1 LAEVG
6 ALRISVGLN
15 TAEVTNG
22 IKSLNQRL
30 NALNSE
36 FRAVSAGSSG
46 FDNSL
51 QTLKSRADVLNRTL
65 QVHRAKVEELRR
77 KYEQSKATKG
87 EDADETIRAAAA
99 YNRAL
104 TAMRN
109 TERQLDQIN
118 DQINEQTNRWRQLS
132 NRLNDTGASLQ
143 DMGDKFKNA
152 GQGLTA
158 GVTVPLMGFATMA
171 GKAAFSFD
179 TAAGTIQAEIGETGA
194 SAKKLQKIA
203 EGLWKKGFGEDLQS
217 VAVKVAG
224 VSKALG
230 DLSEVDFT
238 NVTKGL
244 DLFEKRGWADQQETL
259 RAVKVLMEQF
269 GMSASQAMDYLTK
282 GFQENLNYSGE
293 FLDSVS
299 EYSTYFA
306 EFGLS
311 ANDMFAK
318 FKAGAETG
326 AFQLDK
332 IGDAMKEF
340 SLRAKDG
347 SKTSAEAFKAL
358 GLNANEMTKKFNVGG
373 ETAKKAFETVVTALL
388 NTKDET
394 IRNTAAVGLFGTQ
407 YEDLGEKAFEAMLK
421 ANKGFENVEGATKKA
436 SKALHDNFGTKVQK
450 LWRGFQKDLEPVGED
465 LLKIGE
471 EYLPKVANTLDKVT
485 SSFSEMSPEGQ
496 KAAIMIAGI
505 AAAAGPA
512 TMAIGGITSG
522 IGFLNKGLA
531 HVISLLG
538 GSGGF
543 AASLGAIAG
552 PAALVAVGIGTV
564 KGLVVSV
571 KNDFKKAKEVN
582 LEHAESLIK
591 QQQAL
596 EGLTTRFQ
604 ELSDKN
610 KLSNDELMRFRDIQS
625 ELKFAKSAEE
635 IAKLKDE
642 QAKLQEKSGLTNEE
656 LSEMISLNDEI
667 IKKAPEV
674 DRVYSDR
681 GNAIITNKDAL
692 NEVNGKLRENIQLE
706 LENQRIKAEAKLDQ
720 HIRDYITALDELKAK
735 EAERDEAVKVRNE
748 LEQELTRLR
757 IEAQNQLN
765 AGKEAEAEKTIEE
778 IANTEIL
785 LNQQN
790 QKVLNL
796 AGEVEEKQKSVE
808 KSQEEIEKTQELYE
822 QMINLQLA
830 QAGINA
836 KGAEGIAQL
845 DDAIAKT
852 QKRIEELYAA
862 KEAQGGLNSE
872 QQEELSNL
880 QQALG
885 KYQST
890 KSEIQKIQGEQ
901 QTVNTKIQ
909 EGTNKAQNMNTEL
922 GKNVNKNVTVDD
934 KGKADELNEKVGKAI
949 TKKVTLKAIW
959 SGVTAAMK
967 AALPFFAKG
976 TKYAP
981 GGPSVV
987 GEAGRE
993 LTYFPNRGL
1002 ALVNGPTL
1010 LNLPRGAKVIPN
1022 RDTERILRSWNI
1034 PKLASG
1040 GITISEGWAIAGERG
1055 REIVDLRGASVSNQT
1070 TSPLPKQPVL
1080 LQLLMPNERVMA
1092 EWLVDDITALQEFKA
1107 NRIKVFG

>member
-1 LAEVG
+1 MAEVG

-15 TAEVTNG
+15 TAEVTSG

-36 FRAVSAGSSG
+36 LRAVSTGASR

-51 QTLKSRADVLNRTL
+51 QALRARADVLNRTM
-65 QVHRAKVEELRR
+65 QTHQRKVAELRR
-77 KYEQSKATKG
+77 RYEESKATKG
-87 EDADETIRAAAA
+87 EDAAETIRLANA
-99 YNRAL
+99 YNRAVA
-104 TAMRN
+104 AMN
-109 TERQLDQIN
+109 TTERRLQDVTQEIKQQSSAWYRLRQRMEDTGQRMQDVGGRMQSAGAEIT
-118 DQINEQTNRWRQLS
+118 QTF
-132 NRLNDTGASLQ
+132 GASLAAI
-143 DMGDKFKNA
+143 GA
-152 GQGLTA
+152 GL
-158 GVTVPLMGFATMA
+158 GF
-171 GKAAFSFD
+171 
-179 TAAGTIQAEIGETGA
+179 
-194 SAKKLQKIA
+194 
-203 EGLWKKGFGEDLQS
+203 
-217 VAVKVAG
+217 
-224 VSKALG
+224 
-230 DLSEVDFT
+230 
-238 NVTKGL
+238 
-244 DLFEKRGWADQQETL
+244 
-259 RAVKVLMEQF
+259 
-269 GMSASQAMDYLTK
+269 
-282 GFQENLNYSGE
+282 
-293 FLDSVS
+293 
-299 EYSTYFA
+299 
-306 EFGLS
+306 
-311 ANDMFAK
+311 
-318 FKAGAETG
+318 
-326 AFQLDK
+326 
-332 IGDAMKEF
+332 
-340 SLRAKDG
+340 
-347 SKTSAEAFKAL
+347 
-358 GLNANEMTKKFNVGG
+358 
-373 ETAKKAFETVVTALL
+373 TAKKAMDFESQMSSVKSVMSPDEVNQFGESLEQLAKKMGAETKYSSLEAAQGIEELIKAGVSVTDIINGGLEGALSLATAGELGLAEAAEIASTALNAFKDDNLSVIQAADLLAGAANASATSVSEMQHSLAMVSAVASGIGLSFKDTTTALAVFAQNGLKGSDAGTSLKTMLL
-388 NTKDET
+388 NLSPSTKEASKKMKELGLLTEKGTSAFFNANGSIKSVAEIADLLRTKLSHLNEEQRQNALRT
-394 IRNTAAVGLFGTQ
+394 MFGADAIRAANILYKEGAKGITNMAEAMTKIKSADVAATKLDNVKGRIEQLKGSLETAAIS
-407 YEDLGEKAFEAMLK
+407 LG
-421 ANKGFENVEGATKKA
+421 N
-436 SKALHDNFGTKVQK
+436 ALLPTIDKVVAKVQK
-450 LWRGFQKDLEPVGED
+450 MTDWFNKL
-465 LLKIGE
+465 
-471 EYLPKVANTLDKVT
+471 
-485 SSFSEMSPEGQ
+485 SPEMRENIVQ
-496 KAAIMIAGI
+496 AGL
-505 AAAAGPA
+505 AAAGFTAVA
-512 TMAIGGITSG
+512 TAIGIGLSVAGAAISG
-522 IGFLNKGLA
+522 FGAL
-531 HVISLLG
+531 
-538 GSGGF
+538 

-552 PAALVAVGIGTV
+552 PAALAAIGIGAV
-564 KGLVVSV
+564 AGLVVSV

-610 KLSNDELMRFRDIQS
+610 KLSTDELMRFRDIQS

-765 AGKEAEAEKTIEE
+765 AGKDAEAEKTIEE

-890 KSEIQKIQGEQ
+890 KTEIQKIQGEQ